1 MKEAAPRYPSKCSTG
16 GPRII
21 CISTLVLG
29 SGANWTGW
37 SRSDSTTDRRVS
49 LAVEESCNELISVS
63 WDAKSKH
70 RLVEPLPLLPAA
82 STWQFLSRSNPHS
95 KAIRAASLGAS
106 GLGGKPV
113 IVDTH
118 LGGRKAT
125 GNIWSTRFVETARS
139 RRTLHAV
146 DCVLWFSLNTA

>member
-1 MKEAAPRYPSKCSTG
+1 MLDGRTSNHLHFHTG
-16 GPRII
+16 F
-21 CISTLVLG
+21 G

-37 SRSDSTTDRRVS
+37 SDRSVS

-125 GNIWSTRFVETARS
+125 GKIWSTRLPYPF
-139 RRTLHAV
+139 RRNSTKSAPIA
-146 DCVLWFSLNTA
+146 CGRLWFVVFPEHCLRVRVAKG